1 MKRKLVKITTNVK
14 LKKWQK
20 DAIGG
25 ILSAPKASIHVIK
38 AKRQIG
44 KSILVEMILLHYAIN
59 HRKTVS
65 ICVSPTLKQASKIL
79 KELHD
84 AIKHT
89 LIYAGINLV
98 KMTIYFKNGSSIM
111 FASAEQRD
119 ALRGYTVSGILCIDE
134 AAYIPDETIYDL
146 FPFVDAN
153 KAPILMTSTP
163 RFKTGAFYEYFTS
176 GLLEEPNIFAYDW
189 SKYDTSELLTNEKL
203 ELYRKTLPKAKFTTE
218 YLGEF
223 IDASGG
229 VFGEFGCCLTDEI
242 EPYSSCVVGVDW
254 ASTGSDETSIAVFS
268 NKKQLIYLEH
278 FNGVDESI
286 TIDRIID
293 VIKKY
298 SPTKIQVETNSIG
311 QIYYNLLKK
320 RINQLG
326 INTALK
332 GFNTNN
338 TSKQNIVNRMQVAIQ
353 NQEVRLLN
361 DVDLIKQFSFFEAK
375 LTPTGKV
382 TYEAAKGYHDDITMS
397 ILLAF
402 DCLASGSYNVC

>member
-1 MKRKLVKITTNVK
+1 MRIKTNVK

-59 HRKTVS
+59 VKNTVS

-84 AIKHT
+84 AIKYT
-89 LIYAGINLV
+89 PVYSGINLV

-134 AAYIPDETIYDL
+134 AAYIPDEIIYDL

-176 GLLEEPNIFAYDW
+176 GLLNEPNIFAYDW
-189 SKYDTSELLTNEKL
+189 SAYDTSELLSPTKL

-223 IDASGG
+223 IDANGG

-242 EPYSSCVVGVDW
+242 ESYSGCVMGIDW
-254 ASTGSDETSIAVFS
+254 ASTGTDETSIAVFS
-268 NKKQLIYLEH
+268 NKRQLIYLDH
-278 FNGVDESI
+278 FNGVDETV
-286 TIDRIID
+286 TIDRIIR

-298 SPTKIQVETNSIG
+298 SPSKIQVETNSIG
-311 QIYYNLLKK
+311 QIYYSLLRK
-320 RINQLG
+320 RINELG
-326 INTALK
+326 LNTSLK

-361 DVDLIKQFSFFEAK
+361 DANLVKQFSFFEAK

-382 TYEAAKGYHDDITMS
+382 TYEAAKGYHDDIVMS
-397 ILLAF
+397 VLLAF
-402 DCLASGSYNVC
+402 DCLSVGAYSVA